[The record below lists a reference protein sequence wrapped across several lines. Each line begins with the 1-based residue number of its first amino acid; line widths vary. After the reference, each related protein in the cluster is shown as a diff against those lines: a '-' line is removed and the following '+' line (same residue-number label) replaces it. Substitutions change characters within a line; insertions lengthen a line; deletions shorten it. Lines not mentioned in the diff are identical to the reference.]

1 MRQNLTVLLLS
12 TAAIALSFGA
22 GPARAQTSTGSGA
35 SGIEEV
41 TVTAERRS
49 ELLSKVPASI
59 SAYTADKMETL
70 NVKNFSDL
78 AKYTPGVT
86 FDQHSDNISIRG
98 INSSAGDAT
107 TGIYIDDTPIQLRTL
122 GFGSDNTLPAV
133 FDLQRVEVLRGP
145 QGTLFGAGSE
155 GGTVRYITPAPSLTD
170 YSVIASSE
178 VSSTQDGAPSYEA
191 GAAVGG
197 PIVDDVLGFRVSAW
211 YRHDGGYINHV
222 DPYSGKTIDNND
234 NYSNTFAGRAAFSW
248 QVTPDLNVTPSVFY
262 QNRRV
267 NNDDEYWVAL
277 SNPSSGKYIN
287 ETPERMG
294 DRDRFTLPALKVD
307 WTPAGSGIEVIS
319 DTSYFQ
325 RHQSVQ
331 DYSGTLYNL
340 SYFQQSMSNPGFYDM
355 TQGAPT
361 VPGNP
366 LGTYVDPDG
375 VACSGGLCAANT
387 AATHANPAFIPTP
400 LLGVAGINLPGF
412 GPYKSVNY
420 ITNTQ
425 ANFTQELRVQSDD
438 PDARLVWVVG
448 AFYSRQSQLSI
459 EEINDPQL
467 AALSTYLWGDPSPS
481 GCEGPTTGDVLQ
493 DIWCEDLLPNGD
505 DYINHTN
512 GHEKQFAGYA
522 NATFAVTPQ
531 IKVQAGA
538 RYAATHFDFSNY
550 SDGSQNFGPLTGNS
564 GHQNERPFTP
574 MAGITYQ
581 VNDDDMVYFTWAKGY
596 RIGGANPPFPASA
609 CTELSTSPG
618 AYNSDTVTSYEL
630 GSKDRMFDGRLQ
642 ASGSIYYLNW
652 NNIQQDNYLPS
663 CGFKYTTNQ
672 GTATSKGFDLEAEW
686 LATDNLDFNLSLG
699 YVDAYYTSSP
709 VAAGLLLAHKGDKLP
724 GSPWT
729 FTLGAQYNFDS
740 WGTNTFLRADYSF
753 QSRETGLAPNRDPY
767 TDPVY
772 GNIVSYDPALRA
784 QPQIDELQMRAGT
797 TFGNTAVAIFADN
810 LLNAHPQLNYSHQ
823 DSDTLLFEAT
833 TVRPRTI
840 GISATY
846 KY

>member
-1 MRQNLTVLLLS
+1 MRKNLAVLLLS
-12 TAAIALSFGA
+12 AAALSFGA
-22 GPARAQTSTGSGA
+22 VPAKAQTNTGSGA

-78 AKYTPGVT
+78 VKYTPGVA

-170 YSVIASSE
+170 YSAMASTE

-211 YRHDGGYINHV
+211 YRHDGGYIDHV
-222 DPYSGKTIDNND
+222 DPYSGKTIDKND
-234 NYSNTFAGRAAFSW
+234 NYTNTFAGRAAFGW
-248 QVTPDLNVTPSVFY
+248 QVTPDLLVTPSVFY

-277 SNPSSGKYIN
+277 SHPSSGKYIN
-287 ETPERMG
+287 ATPERMG

-307 WTPAGSGIEVIS
+307 WTPAGSGVELIS
-319 DTSYFQ
+319 DTSYFV

-340 SYFQQSMSNPGFYDM
+340 SYFQQSESTGVLP
-355 TQGAPT
+355 
-361 VPGNP
+361 
-366 LGTYVDPDG
+366 VDYTTP
-375 VACSGGLCAANT
+375 CPGGLCAT
-387 AATHANPAFIPTP
+387 APQP
-400 LLGVAGINLPGF
+400 LLLPGAINLPGF
-412 GPYKSVNY
+412 GPYKSLNY

-425 ANFTQELRVQSDD
+425 QNFTQEIRLQSDD

-467 AALSTYLWGDPSPS
+467 PALTQYLWGDPVATPCSPPPV
-481 GCEGPTTGDVLQ
+481 GVAIVDV
-493 DIWCEDLLPNGD
+493 WCEDLLPNGD

-512 GHEKQFAGYA
+512 GHEKQLAGYA

-538 RYAATHFDFSNY
+538 RYAATHFDFSNF
-550 SDGSQNFGPLTGNS
+550 SDGAQNFGPLTGNS

-596 RIGGANPPFPASA
+596 RIGGANPPFPANA

-672 GTATSKGFDLEAEW
+672 GTATSKGFDLEGEL
-686 LATDNLDFNLSLG
+686 LATDDLDINISLG

-729 FTLGAQYNFDS
+729 FTVGAQYTISN
-740 WGTNTFLRADYSF
+740 WGDNSFIRADYSF
-753 QSRETGLAPNRDPY
+753 QSRETGLAPDRDPY
-767 TDPVY
+767 ADPVY
-772 GNIVSYDPALRA
+772 GNIVSYDPALSA
-784 QPQIDELQMRAGT
+784 EPEIDELQMRAGT

-840 GISATY
+840 GITATY

>member
-1 MRQNLTVLLLS
+1 MRKNLTVLLLS
-12 TAAIALSFGA
+12 SATIALSLTA
-22 GPARAQTSTGSGA
+22 APVKAQTSSTASSG
-35 SGIEEV
+35 GIEEV

-49 ELLSKVPASI
+49 ELLSKVPESI
-59 SAYTADKMETL
+59 SAFTAEKMDTL

-86 FDQHSDNISIRG
+86 FDDHSDTISIRG
-98 INSSAGDAT
+98 VNSSAGDAT

-122 GFGSDNTLPAV
+122 GFGSDNTLPEV

-170 YSVIASSE
+170 YSVLAKAD
-178 VSSTQDGAPSYEA
+178 VSTTQDGAPSFE
-191 GAAVGG
+191 GGVAVGG
-197 PIVDDVLGFRVSAW
+197 PIVDDKLGFRISAW
-211 YRHDGGYINHV
+211 YRHDGGWIDHV
-222 DPYSGKTIDNND
+222 DPYSGKTIENNS
-234 NYSNTFAGRAAFSW
+234 NYTNAFVGRAAFAW
-248 QVTPDLNVTPSVFY
+248 QPAPDITITPSVFY

-277 SNPSSGKYIN
+277 SHPDSGKYIN

-294 DRDRFTLPALKVD
+294 NNDHFTLPALKVD
-307 WTPAGSGIEVIS
+307 WAPAGSGIEVIS

-325 RHQSVQ
+325 RHQVVQ

-340 SYFQQSMSNPGFYDM
+340 SYFQQSES
-355 TQGAPT
+355 T
-361 VPGNP
+361 
-366 LGTYVDPDG
+366 G
-375 VACSGGLCAANT
+375 VLPIDYSTPCQGGLCAT
-387 AATHANPAFIPTP
+387 APQP
-400 LLGVAGINLPGF
+400 LLLAGAINLPGF
-412 GPYKSVNY
+412 GPYKSLNY

-425 ANFTQELRVQSDD
+425 DNFTQELRVQSDD
-438 PDARLVWVVG
+438 PDARLVWVAG
-448 AFYSRQSQLSI
+448 LFYSRQSQLSI

-467 AALSTYLWGDPSPS
+467 PALTQYLWGDPNAGSCN
-481 GCEGPTTGDVLQ
+481 GAATGDAVS
-493 DIWCEDLLPNGD
+493 DVWCEDVLPNGD

-512 GHEKQFAGYA
+512 GHEKQFAGYV
-522 NATFAVTPQ
+522 NGTFAITPDLK
-531 IKVQAGA
+531 IQAGA
-538 RYAATHFDFSNY
+538 RYASTHFDFSNY

-574 MAGITYQ
+574 MAGVTWQIT
-581 VNDDDMVYFTWAKGY
+581 DDNMVYFTWAKGY
-596 RIGGANPPFPASA
+596 RIGGANPPFPANA

-618 AYNSDTVTSYEL
+618 AYNSDTVTSYEA
-630 GSKDRMFDGRLQ
+630 GTKDKMFDGRLQ
-642 ASGSIYYLNW
+642 ASGSIFYLNW

-686 LATDNLDFNLSLG
+686 LPIDSLDINFSLG

-729 FTLGAQYNFDS
+729 FTVGAQYTIDN
-740 WGTNTFLRADYSF
+740 WGTDTFLRADYSF
-753 QSRETGLAPNRDPY
+753 QSRETGLAPDRDPY
-767 TDPVY
+767 ADPVY

-784 QPQIDELQMRAGT
+784 EPEIDDLQLRAGT
-797 TFGNTAVAIFADN
+797 TFGSTAVALYVDN
-810 LLNAHPQLNYSHQ
+810 LLNAHPTQNYNHQ

-833 TVRPRTI
+833 STRPRTV
-840 GISATY
+840 GLSATY
-846 KY
+846 RY